1 MIPNLIYDVG
11 MHDGEDTKYYLDRG
25 FTVIGVEANPHLVA
39 SLRETFAQQIADGRL
54 QIVDKAIASTN
65 GKVQLAVNRVWTAF
79 SSINPVFTKRNLAH
93 GFGSD
98 YIEVEAV
105 SFSDIIEEFG
115 MPYYLKIDIEGM
127 DLVCVKAL
135 HHFPD
140 RPKYLSLETAATS
153 GVAEY
158 YQAFSE
164 LAELWTLGYRSFKYI
179 DQAALSKLNGRILN
193 KEGPAEIYEHR
204 LGSGPFGEETSG
216 PWLSIKQAHHR
227 MRQLIRY
234 QNMLGYG
241 GRYSQY
247 IPMRLVRR
255 ARRILKQLPSHSW
268 YDLHARLGSDVSA
281 PRDNPRFQDRSYSNI
296 SR

>member
-11 MHDGEDTKYYLDRG
+11 MHEGEDTKYYLDRG
-25 FTVIGVEANPHLVA
+25 FMVVGVEANPQLVA
-39 SLRETFAQQIADGRL
+39 SLRETFAPQIADGRL
-54 QIVDKAIASTN
+54 RIVDKAIASTK
-65 GKVQLAVNRVWTAF
+65 GKVQLAINRVWSAF
-79 SSINPVFTKRNLAH
+79 SSIDPAFTERNMAH

-105 SFSDIIEEFG
+105 CFREIIEEFG
-115 MPYYLKIDIEGM
+115 VPYYLKIDIEGM
-127 DLVCVKAL
+127 DLLCVKAL
-135 HHFPD
+135 HYFPD

-153 GVAEY
+153 GAAEY
-158 YQAFSE
+158 HKAFTE

-179 DQAALSKLNGRILN
+179 DQAALSKLNGRVLDS
-193 KEGPAEIYEHR
+193 EGLAKIYEHR

-216 PWLSIKQAHHR
+216 SWLSIKQAHLR

-241 GRYSQY
+241 GRHSGH
-247 IPMRLVRR
+247 IPMRLVAR

-268 YDLHARLGSDVSA
+268 YDLHARLGSNVKGPQGSPHFRA
-281 PRDNPRFQDRSYSNI
+281 PA
-296 SR
+296 